1 MGKIIAVGGGD
12 IGLGETRKIDEFI
25 VSQSRNKNPKLLI
38 VPTAC
43 HNDPEYI
50 SEIEK
55 VYSSL
60 GCNVDVLLDLNDE
73 NKKSGKLKN
82 QVLSSDIIYVS
93 GGDTVY
99 LTTELRRYDVDKYF
113 RMAYE
118 NGTVLSGLSAGALCW
133 FKYGHYE
140 PDRTINCDGWWDYSR
155 PYGFNFINAVCCVHY
170 NLQDRRSFDNAMKNS
185 GEVGIALDNNT
196 ALAYIDGKF
205 SVIKSDENAEVFV
218 LCNGEKNMW
227 GFTPY
232 HDQLLKKLVQN
243 F

>member
-1 MGKIIAVGGGD
+1 M
-12 IGLGETRKIDEFI
+12 
-25 VSQSRNKNPKLLI
+25 
-38 VPTAC
+38 
-43 HNDPEYI
+43 
-50 SEIEK
+50 
-55 VYSSL
+55 
-60 GCNVDVLLDLNDE
+60 LLDLNDE

-155 PYGFNFINAVCCVHY
+155 PYGFNFINGLSKV
-170 NLQDRRSFDNAMKNS
+170 
-185 GEVGIALDNNT
+185 
-196 ALAYIDGKF
+196 
-205 SVIKSDENAEVFV
+205 
-218 LCNGEKNMW
+218 
-227 GFTPY
+227 
-232 HDQLLKKLVQN
+232 
-243 F
+243 